1 MFRVFWWHLRC
12 VWSPLAN
19 HVFSLTSHPSLPP
32 VWYLIF
38 VGLSVFYILLSHAGH
53 LKLLPLCLTLCNPM
67 DCSPSAPMSLE
78 FSRQEYWGGLPCPS
92 LGDCHHPG
100 IEPASLTSPAL
111 AGVFFT
117 TSATW
122 GAQFHWPK
130 PLYVD
135 FYWRFQV
142 TKGDNMQPRQWS
154 TVNIRSEKSLRDSC
168 PWKLSY
174 DQFLAK
180 SQVDIQLLGSSLF
193 SLFRL
198 SGYILLLPCFLLQS
212 NVALLENSPCFLN
225 KEIIKVFD
233 WIRAFSHSSVGKESV
248 CNAADPGSIPGLGR
262 STGEGVG
269 YPLQYSWASLWLS
282 W

>member
-1 MFRVFWWHLRC
+1 
-12 VWSPLAN
+12 
-19 HVFSLTSHPSLPP
+19 
-32 VWYLIF
+32 
-38 VGLSVFYILLSHAGH
+38 
-53 LKLLPLCLTLCNPM
+53 M

-154 TVNIRSEKSLRDSC
+154 TINIRSEKSLRDSC